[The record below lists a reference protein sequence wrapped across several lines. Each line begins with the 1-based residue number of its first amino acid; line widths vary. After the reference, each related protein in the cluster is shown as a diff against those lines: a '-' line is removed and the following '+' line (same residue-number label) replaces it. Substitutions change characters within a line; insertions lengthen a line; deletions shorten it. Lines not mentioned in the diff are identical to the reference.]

1 MEQVGYDTYCKL
13 LDEVVKEMQGIEVQ
27 EEQDVQIDINV
38 SSYIPD
44 SYIDNSSQK
53 IEVYQNIAICKSEED
68 IQNIIDELIDRYG
81 VMPKE
86 LESLLEVAR
95 IKELARKAD
104 VTKITQR
111 MQNVLFY
118 FERNKYNPE
127 IIDKLIKKYEFRI
140 KFGAG
145 IEPYASLKMDTTS
158 DEKLI
163 EGIKEFLRFI
173 KLQK

>member
-1 MEQVGYDTYCKL
+1 MKNHLETNNIFTY
-13 LDEVVKEMQGIEVQ
+13 M
-27 EEQDVQIDINV
+27 
-38 SSYIPD
+38 D
-44 SYIDNSSQK
+44 SYDIIKTNH
-53 IEVYQNIAICKSEED
+53 NEEENYMD
-68 IQNIIDELIDRYG
+68 IYDYMYWGDYN
-81 VMPKE
+81 
-86 LESLLEVAR
+86 AR

-127 IIDKLIKKYEFRI
+127 IIDKLIKKYELRI